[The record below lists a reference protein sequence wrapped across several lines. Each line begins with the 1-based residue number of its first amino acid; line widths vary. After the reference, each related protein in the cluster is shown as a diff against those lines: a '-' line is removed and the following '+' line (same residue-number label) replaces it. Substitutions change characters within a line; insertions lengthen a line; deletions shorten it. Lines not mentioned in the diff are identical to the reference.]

1 MAPTLVGSWLP
12 PAVSTHPTHLTFLPP
27 AQGSALSSQPVT
39 LTASGRNSTRS
50 RPWEVEMSQRCVCL
64 PWRSGPPPCP
74 SLSLPSYAALPGPA
88 TRGTGTGQPS
98 PLSPSFLPGPLC
110 SALPGSTHSCHRVY
124 RQPFLPQLALLHT
137 PPLSDVFVFT
147 DASPKDAFLTNR
159 VESLSRER
167 RCRVSAALAA

>member
-1 MAPTLVGSWLP
+1 MAPTLVGSRLP

-50 RPWEVEMSQRCVCL
+50 RPWEAEMSQRCVCL

-88 TRGTGTGQPS
+88 TRGNWNWATVSPVSQLPS
-98 PLSPSFLPGPLC
+98 RAPVLCPPWFHPLLPPCL
-110 SALPGSTHSCHRVY
+110 
-124 RQPFLPQLALLHT
+124 PFLPQLALLHT
-137 PPLSDVFVFT
+137 PPLSDIFVFT